1 MAQLDAIRHEIR
13 SISIINPGPLTRSLN
28 NLDQAPISNG
38 NVCDLCTFYI
48 ETNYRLSYNF
58 TDTVAKILYN
68 HVVACCCRNRQQE
81 TRSAWGEY
89 LNILFYQGLLTR
101 YTT

>member
-58 TDTVAKILYN
+58 TDTVAKILLTKLLPA
-68 HVVACCCRNRQQE
+68 VAETDNRKPE
-81 TRSAWGEY
+81 VAGVNTSISSFTKVY
-89 LNILFYQGLLTR
+89 
-101 YTT
+101 